1 MKNSKKNS
9 ILFLCIATHQHQKD
23 EPYLLQVSLIE
34 NGEITQVKELR
45 IGHLNTLTERRVK
58 TATTLQMLKFITDA
72 IRENEGAD
80 VRIGESLTYYIST
93 L

>member
-1 MKNSKKNS
+1 MKNTKQNS
-9 ILFLCIATHQHQKD
+9 ILFLCIATRQHHKD
-23 EPYLLQVSLIE
+23 KPYLLQASLIE

-58 TATTLQMLKFITDA
+58 TATTAQILTFITDV
-72 IRENEGAD
+72 IKEYEGAD